1 MTIMRAMAVR
11 LLFLSIGA
19 LALAFVAAC
28 NAKVEP
34 VGEMETPEEAE
45 DTAMGNLF
53 GDDAF
58 RIGGTPRRE
67 DGAGAGGGIGVN
79 SFLWR
84 ASLDTLS
91 FLPLASADPFGG
103 VIITDWYTPP
113 ETPGERF
120 KVTVYILDRQL
131 RSDGVKASVFRQ
143 VRDEAQVWADAETQ
157 RETGAR
163 LEETILTRA
172 RQMRISQAG
181 N

>member
-1 MTIMRAMAVR
+1 MRRMTARW
-11 LLFLSIGA
+11 LFLMTA
-19 LALAFVAAC
+19 TLALLTIAAC
-28 NAKVEP
+28 NGRVER
-34 VGEMETPEEAE
+34 VGELETPEEAE
-45 DTAMGNLF
+45 DTAMGKLF

-58 RIGGTPRRE
+58 RLGGTPRRE
-67 DGAGAGGGIGVN
+67 DNVGAAGGGIGVN

-91 FLPLASADPFGG
+91 FMPLASADPFGG

-131 RSDGVKASVFRQ
+131 RSDGIKASVFRQ
-143 VRDEAQVWADAETQ
+143 VRDGAQSWVDAQTQ
-157 RETGAR
+157 RETGTR
-163 LEETILTRA
+163 LEEAILTRA
-172 RQMRISQAG
+172 RQLRIARAG